1 MENFKL
7 VVKGKP
13 ITKKNSMRM
22 VTNKKTGRTFP
33 IPSKQ
38 FVDYQKLFLSQV
50 KRLKHPI
57 DQPVNVQA
65 VYYMPTRHK
74 VDITNLL
81 SATHDLLVDAKI
93 LEDDNS
99 KIVIGVDG
107 SRVLYDKEN
116 PRVEIIIT
124 EQRSEDT
131 YE

>member
-1 MENFKL
+1 MIKL
-7 VVKGKP
+7 VIKGKP

-22 VTNKKTGRTFP
+22 VTNKKTGRVFP

-38 FVDYQKLFLSQV
+38 FVEYQKVFLSQV
-50 KRLKHPI
+50 RRPKQSI

-81 SATHDLLVDAKI
+81 SATHDLLVDAGV

-99 KIVIGVDG
+99 KIVVGVDG
-107 SRVLYDKEN
+107 SRVLYDKEH
-116 PRVEIIIT
+116 PRVEITIQ
-124 EQRSEDT
+124 EV
-131 YE
+131 